1 MQISSSYFVPNYNT
15 KLNQQNMNFPNYE
28 LKKSNTIR
36 QNNISFGSKEKIF
49 TEITGKLAKKIDLA
63 YFSKLKNKKGE
74 LLFKTP
80 WDMEQLEEIYDK
92 YPNAVKELLKMKD
105 KEGNYRFG
113 HHFDLKALAEPYT
126 KYPNAI
132 KELIAR
138 NEKEFHKPC
147 GYSDLARLAE
157 PYSKDPEGVADLI
170 KMYSEYEKSTYS
182 LFEKE
187 SDYWSDTVQCFAE
200 PYREN
205 PDMIKY
211 IFKMASGQEVRN
223 KFDCDISKIDPKYVN
238 AINELSCIRKDDSFP
253 SRRFVPKAIYSLLDT
268 YINHP
273 DIVKELGTMTSSRSM
288 YFLFD
293 SRDIVKLTEWCL
305 KYPDSAKKAINSE
318 RNCSGGGSDG
328 VIRLIQRFEEEKM
341 EESNLGKFKFFK
353 F

>member
-1 MQISSSYFVPNYNT
+1 MQISSSYFVSNYNT
-15 KLNQQNMNFPNYE
+15 KLNQQNMNFPNYK
-28 LKKSNTIR
+28 LKKSNIIR

-74 LLFKTP
+74 LLFETP

-138 NEKEFHKPC
+138 NENEFHQPC
-147 GYSDLARLAE
+147 GHSDLARLAE
-157 PYSKDPEGVADLI
+157 PYSKDPEGVAELI
-170 KMYSEYEKSTYS
+170 KMNSICEKSTYS
-182 LFEKE
+182 LFDTEYH
-187 SDYWSDTVQCFAE
+187 SWSDTVQCFAE

-211 IFKMASGQEVRN
+211 IFKMASAQEVRS

-238 AINELSCIRKDDSFP
+238 AINELSHIRREDSFP
-253 SRRFVPKAIYSLLDT
+253 SRAFAPKAIYTLLDT
-268 YINHP
+268 YIKYP
-273 DIVKELGTMTSSRSM
+273 DIVKELATTMQKESM
-288 YFLFD
+288 HFLYN
-293 SRDIVKLTEWCL
+293 SKDIAKLAEWCA
-305 KYPDSAKKAINSE
+305 KYPVSAQKAIDWDIKAGGRGNTDYVIEKIKEYESE
-318 RNCSGGGSDG
+318 KEAPFGE
-328 VIRLIQRFEEEKM
+328 LKH
-341 EESNLGKFKFFK
+341 FKLW
-353 F
+353 